1 MKNIK
6 TLSVITLI
14 SLILLSCK
22 SSPDSH
28 KAATSEAK
36 EVNTA
41 NAEHLLQVNLTS
53 SKIEWIGTKV
63 TTHHNG
69 TINIKSGEL
78 KVDGDQLVGGSF
90 IIDMPSLIAMDG
102 DENSNNKLTGHLKS
116 DEFFDVSKFP
126 ESKFEITA
134 VKPFSGSVVLD
145 SELGQEEISEYKV
158 SDPNVIVSGNLTIK
172 DVTKNIEFP
181 AKVSANGTGV
191 SALAKFSIDRTQW
204 GINYKGAP
212 DNLVRND
219 IWFGISLSASN

>member
-36 EVNTA
+36 EVNTSD
-41 NAEHLLQVNLTS
+41 AEHLLQVNLTS

-78 KVDGDQLVGGSF
+78 KVDGDHLVGGSF
-90 IIDMPSLIAMDG
+90 IIDMPTLIAMDG

-181 AKVSANGTGV
+181 AKVSFSGAGAT
-191 SALAKFSIDRTQW
+191 AIAKFSIDRTQW